1 MTKEQVKKYNDIEK
15 EIQPLRAIMNLCGDK
30 YRIKSLNSGWR
41 MIMYTAKKLLHLRCN
56 EPNCIEYCIEYS
68 AAIPKELQTEIVA
81 VIENYI
87 ERREKEMEEL

>member
-15 EIQPLRAIMNLCGDK
+15 EIQPLRALMELCGDK
-30 YRIKSLNSGWR
+30 YRGKLLDHRWR
-41 MIMYTAKKLLHLRCN
+41 MIMYTAKKLLHLRSN
-56 EPNCIEYCIEYS
+56 EPNCIEFG
-68 AAIPKELQTEIVA
+68 AVIPKELQTEIVA